1 MAPNRQSN
9 ANYDAKLQVYLTEER
24 IEEIDEAI
32 ENGDWRSRSDYLR
45 HVIRAGESN
54 IAELDPRTDE
64 HRDNQQDQQPKERFV
79 TDGELVEELKRLTS
93 MEGGDFVDVNE
104 AMETF
109 VKELESDITDRL
121 FQMSQDPGSPVET
134 DKKGGYRVQ

>member
-1 MAPNRQSN
+1 MTPQRKSD
-9 ANYDAKLQVYLTEER
+9 ANYDAKLQVYLTEDR
-24 IEEIDEAI
+24 IEEIDEAV
-32 ENGDWRSRSDYLR
+32 EDGNWRSRSDYLR

-64 HRDNQQDQQPKERFV
+64 DRNEKQEQQPKERFV

-93 MEGGDFVDVNE
+93 KQGGDFVDVNQ

-109 VKELESDITDRL
+109 IKELESDITDRL
-121 FQMSQDPGSPVET
+121 FQMSQDSGSPVET
-134 DKKGGYRVQ
+134 DKKGGYRVK